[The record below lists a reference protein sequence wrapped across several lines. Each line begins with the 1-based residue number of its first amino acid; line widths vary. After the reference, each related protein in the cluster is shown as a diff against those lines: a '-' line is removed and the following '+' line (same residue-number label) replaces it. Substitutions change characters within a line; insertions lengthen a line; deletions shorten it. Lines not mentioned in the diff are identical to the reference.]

1 MKINIVNTYKIQSL
15 LLIDLL
21 PHDLFVKSGDDYE
34 KIIEKGSSIPCRKLI
49 EFEIEE
55 NQKNLIVEVY
65 RKKEEDDDYVVL
77 VIFVYLSS
85 RD

>member
-1 MKINIVNTYKIQSL
+1 MGLSKADIQSL

-21 PHDLFVKSGDDYE
+21 PHDLFVKSSDDYE